1 MVEAVLQY
9 AGQAQFTA
17 TFPLIRYLMPERDR
31 IENALFVTID
41 LQSKEGH
48 AVFTKC
54 LQLMQ

>member
-17 TFPLIRYLMPERDR
+17 TLPLIRYLMPERDR

-48 AVFTKC
+48 TGFTRC